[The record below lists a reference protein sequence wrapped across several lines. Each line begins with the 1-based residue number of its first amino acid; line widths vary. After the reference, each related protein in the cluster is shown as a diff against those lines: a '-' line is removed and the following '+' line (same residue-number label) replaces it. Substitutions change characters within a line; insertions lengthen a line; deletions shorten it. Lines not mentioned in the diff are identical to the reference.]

1 MSPMVSLY
9 NPNPIQGLKFPISF
23 IKFPFHIFCQLFLR
37 FSFFSCTSIN
47 IGSIP
52 IYHKDHVYWLVRH
65 MTPTFLPRTLLT
77 SVTLIFL
84 KLPFDK

>member
-1 MSPMVSLY
+1 MQNDFHFFKIKFGRNKKVCNELPMVSLY

-37 FSFFSCTSIN
+37 FSFFSYTPIN

-52 IYHKDHVYWLVRH
+52 IYHKDHVY
-65 MTPTFLPRTLLT
+65 
-77 SVTLIFL
+77 
-84 KLPFDK
+84 